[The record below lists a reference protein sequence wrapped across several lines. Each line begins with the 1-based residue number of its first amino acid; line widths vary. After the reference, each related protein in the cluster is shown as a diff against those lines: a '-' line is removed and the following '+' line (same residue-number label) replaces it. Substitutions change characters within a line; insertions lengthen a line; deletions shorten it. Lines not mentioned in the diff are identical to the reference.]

1 MSGASREPAGFL
13 LKSEGMQA
21 AKPNCA
27 VRCSMDTPA
36 VFDEEQIKC
45 ELAAQVLKDSGML
58 RLRASG
64 SSMLPSVWPG
74 DILTIRPQRFERWR
88 PGDIA
93 LYMRAGHFFIHR
105 VITVSNSGD
114 FLIVQGELLPQPD
127 PPVVAEEVLG
137 KVVAIERNGLPVQT
151 TWPSISLR
159 IFASALWNCDFLLR
173 VVMAIHAYQSSQRS
187 MPPTQAWSF
196 MP

>member
-1 MSGASREPAGFL
+1 MSGASREHAGFL
-13 LKSEGMQA
+13 VKSEGMQA
-21 AKPNCA
+21 ANPNCA

-74 DILTIRPQRFERWR
+74 DILTIRPQSFERWR

-93 LYMRAGHFFIHR
+93 LYMAISRSTCVQATSSF
-105 VITVSNSGD
+105 TVS
-114 FLIVQGELLPQPD
+114 LLC
-127 PPVVAEEVLG
+127 
-137 KVVAIERNGLPVQT
+137 
-151 TWPSISLR
+151 R
-159 IFASALWNCDFLLR
+159 IQETS
-173 VVMAIHAYQSSQRS
+173 
-187 MPPTQAWSF
+187 
-196 MP
+196 